1 MILPAY
7 NEEDTL
13 ARAVGDIDRGLRA
26 RGTPFEIVV
35 IENGSTDG
43 TRRVLVELGATVG
56 PVRAIELP
64 DADYGAAL
72 RAGIL
77 SARGE
82 VWAIFNVDYYD
93 LHFLDAA
100 LARLPG
106 GPGGHGAAAGAA
118 PGADLVLAT
127 KRGHGAHDGRG
138 WFRRVATGTFTRLT
152 HLLLGIRAAD
162 THGMKVGAAA
172 ALRPVV
178 DACTFTAD
186 LFDTELVARAERAG
200 MHVVEIPVTVTETRP
215 ARTSLARRVPRTLVG
230 LVRLRRTLDR
240 ERSGDKVRLT

>member
-26 RGTPFEIVV
+26 RDTPFEIVV
-35 IENGSTDG
+35 VENGSTDG
-43 TRRVLVELGATVG
+43 TGRLLAELEADVAS
-56 PVRAIELP
+56 VRSITLP
-64 DADYGAAL
+64 DPDYGAAL

-77 SARGE
+77 GARGG

-93 LHFLDAA
+93 LAFLDAA

-106 GPGGHGAAAGAA
+106 EPGGHGAAAGRAA
-118 PGADLVLAT
+118 DADLVLAT
-127 KRGHGAHDGRG
+127 KRGRGAHDGRG
-138 WFRRVATGTFTRLT
+138 WFRRAATGTFTRLA

-162 THGMKVGAAA
+162 THGMKVGAAE

-240 ERSGDKVRLT
+240 ERTGDKVRLT